1 MNYLIDT
8 HILLWYM
15 VGDKRISIDTQSK
28 IENKS
33 NTIYLSNASLW
44 EIAIKVSIGKLKLK
58 GSLTDLKNY
67 LIDKGFKLLEFDY
80 DDLETLLTLQ
90 FHHQDP
96 FDRLIIAQ
104 SKTKTL
110 EIITNDSQ
118 IKKYLDRK

>member
-8 HILLWYM
+8 HILLWY
-15 VGDKRISIDTQSK
+15 VIGDKRVSDEMQTT

-58 GSLTDLKNY
+58 GSLTDLKKY
-67 LIDKGFKLLEFDY
+67 LLEKGFQLLEFDY
-80 DDLETLLTLQ
+80 DDLETLLTLP
-90 FHHQDP
+90 FYHQDP
-96 FDRLIIAQ
+96 FDRLIGAQ
-104 SKTKTL
+104 GKTKAL

-118 IKKYLDRK
+118 IKKYLD

>member
-8 HILLWYM
+8 HILLWY
-15 VGDKRISIDTQSK
+15 VIGDKRVSDEMQTT

-58 GSLTDLKNY
+58 GSLTDLKKY
-67 LIDKGFKLLEFDY
+67 LLEKGFQLLEFDY
-80 DDLETLLTLQ
+80 DDLETLLTLP

-96 FDRLIIAQ
+96 FDRLIGAQ
-104 SKTKTL
+104 GKTKAL

-118 IKKYLDRK
+118 IKKYLD

>member
-15 VGDKRISIDTQSK
+15 VGDKRISNDTQTK
-28 IENKS
+28 IENHS

-44 EIAIKVSIGKLKLK
+44 EIAIKMSIGKLKLK

-80 DDLETLLTLQ
+80 DDLETLLTLPL
-90 FHHQDP
+90 HHQDP

-104 SKTKTL
+104 SKTKAL

-118 IKKYLDRK
+118 VEKYLD